1 MVLTALAVLVPPGN
15 ALFFA
20 VIVLLGGMAIPMYSL
35 CIAYANDRLEP
46 EQIVAASGSLVMVA
60 GIGLSAGP
68 ILVSFL
74 MSVFGPGVFFS
85 GIGGAFALIF
95 LFAVYRM
102 GQRAGVDVEDQVPT
116 LAAGQI
122 GTPVAEISA
131 PDAVDYVEA
140 VISGEVERLDEQ
152 AEAEGDEVEK
162 RL

>member
-1 MVLTALAVLVPPGN
+1 MLPAGGVW
-15 ALFFA
+15 FFA
-20 VIVLLGGMAIPMYSL
+20 AVALLGGMAMPMYSL

-46 EQIVAASGSLVMVA
+46 QQIVAASGSLVLVV
-60 GIGLSAGP
+60 GLGLTAGP
-68 ILVSFL
+68 IIVSFL
-74 MSVFGPGVFFS
+74 MSAFGPGFFFS

-95 LFAVYRM
+95 AFAVYRM
-102 GQRAGVDVEDQVPT
+102 GQRAGVDVEDQTPT

-140 VISGEVERLDEQ
+140 VISGEVEKLDE
-152 AEAEGDEVEK
+152 GDDAVEK